1 PRCPEHARRRVETSA
16 RGDVGREESCEPVS
30 LLLDRRRPY
39 EHPAPRPRS
48 RQPPVVEQLRE
59 RTAHRDPADSVELAQ
74 VLLRF
79 DRRALRAH
87 ALRDLRRDQL
97 EELVPERHR
106 ALRIHASGSASATGA
121 CTMAL
126 LLTRTTSVP
135 PIAHRERS

>member
-1 PRCPEHARRRVETSA
+1 AEVEALDPEDRLVARKLEAGRELAGQSPRCPEHARRRVETSA
-16 RGDVGREESCEPVS
+16 RGDVGREESCEPVR

-39 EHPAPRPRS
+39 EQPAPRTRS

-87 ALRDLRRDQL
+87 ALRDLR
-97 EELVPERHR
+97 
-106 ALRIHASGSASATGA
+106 
-121 CTMAL
+121 
-126 LLTRTTSVP
+126 
-135 PIAHRERS
+135 